1 VGPAEQFVSAK
12 RVREG
17 RANPG
22 GRLDQVAGEP
32 ACELNQFDP
41 YRYATDTE
49 RRRSTPLRV

>member
-1 VGPAEQFVSAK
+1 MGPAEQFVSAK